1 VEVQAKTVPASV
13 SSQFKEVVS
22 DSKVHPVLHS
32 KRSGTMNSP
41 SSRTRMFSD
50 DGIDANR
57 SRFEPQYVY
66 YPDESTDN
74 EIRFLFTT
82 LKSTEHSTPSD
93 GYEISIRNMPFSYDL
108 SMLISEGG
116 GDKLTFEDVSNGAV
130 VNV

>member
-1 VEVQAKTVPASV
+1 
-13 SSQFKEVVS
+13 
-22 DSKVHPVLHS
+22 
-32 KRSGTMNSP
+32 
-41 SSRTRMFSD
+41 MFSD

-82 LKSTEHSTPSD
+82 LKSTEHSTPCD

-116 GDKLTFEDVSNGAV
+116 GDKLTFEDVSTVTV
-130 VNV
+130 VNEQLHRVKYSSLFSLLGCQWHVSNSHPLYIHA